1 MEKPFTFKQFTV
13 YQDKCAMKIGTDG
26 VLLGAWADPKNA
38 FSILDIGSGSGV
50 VSLQMAQK
58 SCAEV
63 IDAIEID
70 ADAFEQ
76 TVENFERS
84 DWGDRLFC
92 YHASLQEFVQ
102 EMEDE
107 TYDFIISNPPF
118 YNATYKSD
126 GISEKRALA
135 RHTETLSFDSL
146 LDATSKLLSEIGTCA
161 FIIPFQYEDEFLKL
175 ANQVELFPNR
185 IARVKGK
192 EDTPIKRSL
201 LQLSFKNTAPKIS
214 ELILEI
220 ERHVYTSEYI
230 ALVKDFY
237 LKM

>member
-13 YQDKCAMKIGTDG
+13 HQDKCAMKIGTDG
-26 VLLGAWADPKNA
+26 VLLGAWADPRNA

-50 VSLQMAQK
+50 VSLQMAQR
-58 SCAEV
+58 SFAEV
-63 IDAIEID
+63 IDAVEID

-92 YHASLQEFVQ
+92 YHASLQEFAK

-107 TYDFIISNPPF
+107 EYDFIISNPPF
-118 YNATYKSD
+118 YNSTFKSE

-135 RHTETLSFDSL
+135 RHTENLSFDIL
-146 LDATSKLLSEIGTCA
+146 LDATAKLLSEIGACA
-161 FIIPFQYEDEFLKL
+161 FVIPFQYEDKFLKL
-175 ANQVELFPNR
+175 AEQVELFPNR
-185 IARVKGK
+185 ITRVKGTQ
-192 EDTPIKRSL
+192 DTPIKRSL
-201 LQLSFKNTAPKIS
+201 LQFSFIKTEPEIS
-214 ELILEI
+214 ELVVEI
-220 ERHVYTSEYI
+220 DRHVYTPEYI
-230 ALVKDFY
+230 DLVKDFY